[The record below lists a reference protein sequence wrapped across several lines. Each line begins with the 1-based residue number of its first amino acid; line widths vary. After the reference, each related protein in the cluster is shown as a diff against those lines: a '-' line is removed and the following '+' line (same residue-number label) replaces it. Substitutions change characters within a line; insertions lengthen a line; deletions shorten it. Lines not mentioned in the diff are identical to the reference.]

1 MVRTRGITPYL
12 FVAPLVALLIFIFG
26 YPLVK
31 VFDFSTRRIRGFDG
45 PYIGFGNFEALFAD
59 PVFGEALRHNLQLL
73 LAVVPLLV
81 ISLLIAI
88 ALYERLRGWRFYRTV
103 VFIPYIIA
111 IPIVGVVLK
120 NMFQFNGPINEIL
133 REIGLEGA
141 ALDWLG
147 DKNIALWTV
156 MAMIIWRESAFGIV
170 LFLSRLLALNE
181 ELVEAA
187 HLDGANWWQRVR
199 YIILPQ
205 LKGVIEF
212 YLVIGLITVTASIF
226 AYVYIVPGKGAP
238 ANGTMVLELYIYNW
252 GWEKRLPGMG
262 AAVSVVLFLATVIF
276 MVLLF
281 RLRRR
286 AAAEETA

>member
-1 MVRTRGITPYL
+1 MVRTRAITPYL
-12 FVAPLVALLIFIFG
+12 FVAPLIALLVFIFG

-31 VFDFSTRRIRGFDG
+31 VFDFSLKRIRGFDG
-45 PYIGFGNFEALFAD
+45 PYIHFGNFEALFND
-59 PVFGEALRHNLQLL
+59 PIFGEALRHNLQLR
-73 LAVVPLLV
+73 LAVVPLLFL
-81 ISLLIAI
+81 SLLIAI

-103 VFIPYIIA
+103 VFLPYILA

-120 NMFQFNGPINEIL
+120 NIFQFNGPFNEIL
-133 REIGLEGA
+133 RGLGLQSL

-147 DKNIALWTV
+147 DKSIALWTV

-170 LFLSRLLALNE
+170 LFLSRLLSLNE

-187 HLDGANWWQRVR
+187 HLDGANWWQRIR

-205 LKGVIEF
+205 LKGVLEF

-226 AYVYIVPGKGAP
+226 AYVYIVPGRGGP

-262 AAVSVVLFLATVIF
+262 AAVSVILFLATVIL
-276 MVLLF
+276 MVILF
-281 RLRRR
+281 RLRRH

>member
-1 MVRTRGITPYL
+1 MVRTHKLTPYL
-12 FVAPLVALLIFIFG
+12 FVLPLMALLVLIFG

-31 VFDFSTRRIRGFDG
+31 VFDFSLKRIRGFDG
-45 PYIGFGNFEALFAD
+45 PYIGFDNFNALFAD
-59 PVFGEALRHNLQLL
+59 PVFAESIKHNLILL
-73 LAVVPLLV
+73 VGVIPLLF

-88 ALYERLRGWRFYRTV
+88 ALYERLRGWRIYRTL
-103 VFIPYIIA
+103 VFIPYILA

-133 REIGLEGA
+133 RSVGFGGV

-147 DKNIALWTV
+147 DKTIAIWTV
-156 MAMIIWRESAFGIV
+156 LAMVVWRESAFGII
-170 LFLSRLLALNE
+170 LFLSRLLSLNE
-181 ELVEAA
+181 ELIEAA
-187 HLDGANWWQRVR
+187 HLDGANWWERTR

-212 YLVIGLITVTASIF
+212 YTTIGLITLLAAVF

-252 GWEKRLPGMG
+252 GFEKRLPGMA
-262 AAVSVVLFLATVIF
+262 AAVSVILFLVTV
-276 MVLLF
+276 VLMFALF
-281 RLRRR
+281 RLRRG
-286 AAAEETA
+286 AAAEELA

>member
-1 MVRTRGITPYL
+1 MVRTRAITPYL
-12 FVAPLVALLIFIFG
+12 FIAPLIGLLILIFG

-31 VFDFSTRRIRGFDG
+31 VFDFSLRRIRGFDG

-59 PVFGEALRHNLQLL
+59 PVFGEAIRHNLQLL

-88 ALYERLRGWRFYRTV
+88 ALYERLRGWRFYRTM
-103 VFIPYIIA
+103 VFIPYILA

-120 NMFQFNGPINEIL
+120 NIFQFNGPVNEIL
-133 REIGLEGA
+133 RGIGLESL

-156 MAMIIWRESAFGIV
+156 LTMIVWRESAFGII
-170 LFLSRLLALNE
+170 LFLSRLLSLNE

-205 LKGVIEF
+205 MRGVIEF
-212 YLVIGLITVTASIF
+212 YTVIGLITVTASIF
-226 AYVYIVPGKGAP
+226 AYVYIVPGKGGP

-262 AAVSVVLFLATVIF
+262 AAVSVVLFLATVIL
-276 MVLLF
+276 MVILF

-286 AAAEETA
+286 AVSEEVE